1 MAVTNEKG
9 ALVGKIKSSG
19 LNSFTSAVQLLSDV
33 DRNNRVATKISGKRE
48 AKATV

>member
-33 DRNNRVATKISGKRE
+33 DRNNRVPKSP
-48 AKATV
+48 AKGQQRLRFN